1 VNPIKYNENDEDPN
15 SENSDPT
22 SQFRKKKRI
31 YKGKGRNGQS
41 YQLNRI
47 FRKEAKKNFPAFEVR
62 VDLNRLSL
70 ESFVR
75 EFGVFDLVHF
85 SLPVKFL
92 QLLTDVPLLMEKGF
106 VFVWVEQG

>member
-1 VNPIKYNENDEDPN
+1 M
-15 SENSDPT
+15 
-22 SQFRKKKRI
+22 
-31 YKGKGRNGQS
+31 
-41 YQLNRI
+41 
-47 FRKEAKKNFPAFEVR
+47 R

-85 SLPVKFL
+85 SLPIKFL